1 MNKSIKTKRAIDVA
15 LTKSIL
21 DIIDSVTTEMAL
33 RLVCGVNEAAG
44 ISTHNSEAIKIV
56 QASCL
61 DNALFWKLLLTYA
74 HDADEVRAREEE
86 TDRALSAGEYDHD

>member
-1 MNKSIKTKRAIDVA
+1 MLDV
-15 LTKSIL
+15 TKS
-21 DIIDSVTTEMAL
+21 VTPEIAV

-44 ISTHNSEAIKIV
+44 ISTHNSEAIRIV

-74 HDADEVRAREEE
+74 HDAKEVLARENE
-86 TDRALSAGEYDHD
+86 TERALSADEYDHD